1 MKLYKTRQQ
10 GNFEF
15 LIVLNKDDILMNNEF
30 LQLPQEDVV
39 EAEEN
44 TDPNI
49 KGQKGL
55 LYYMIKIEKNI
66 YKS

>member
-30 LQLPQEDVV
+30 LQLPQEYAID
-39 EAEEN
+39 AEEN
-44 TDPNI
+44 KDPNI
-49 KGQKGL
+49 KGQNGL
-55 LYYMIKIEKNI
+55 LYYMIKIGKNI
-66 YKS
+66 DKS

>member
-1 MKLYKTRQQ
+1 
-10 GNFEF
+10 
-15 LIVLNKDDILMNNEF
+15 
-30 LQLPQEDVV
+30 LPQEDVV

-55 LYYMIKIEKNI
+55 LYYMIKIGKNI
-66 YKS
+66 DKS